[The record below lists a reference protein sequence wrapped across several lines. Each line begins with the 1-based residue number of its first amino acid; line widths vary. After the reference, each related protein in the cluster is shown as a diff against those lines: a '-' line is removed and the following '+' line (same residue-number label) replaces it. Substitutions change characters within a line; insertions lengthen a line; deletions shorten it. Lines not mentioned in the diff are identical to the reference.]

1 MSTMSKLKLKLTG
14 GLVFSG
20 FYFVTGVV
28 MFLLLVWSGGDVPH
42 LGLLGALSIVASY
55 GLNRMKRWVLYVLT
69 MLLSM
74 GVTFGVVMVYT
85 FMQWFGQDLTVA
97 SIQAVIV
104 VYMIMLIV
112 SFLDALMNRKRF
124 V

>member
-28 MFLLLVWSGGDVPH
+28 MFLLLVWSGG
-42 LGLLGALSIVASY
+42 SIVASY
-55 GLNRMKRWVLYVLT
+55 GLNRMKRWVLYILT
-69 MLLSM
+69 MLLFM

-85 FMQWFGQDLTVA
+85 FIRWFGQDLTVV

-112 SFLDALMNRKRF
+112 SFLDALKNRKRF